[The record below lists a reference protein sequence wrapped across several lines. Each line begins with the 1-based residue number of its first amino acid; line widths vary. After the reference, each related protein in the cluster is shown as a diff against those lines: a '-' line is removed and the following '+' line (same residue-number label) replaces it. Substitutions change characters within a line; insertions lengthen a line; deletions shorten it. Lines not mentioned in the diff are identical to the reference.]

1 MKQIKNNLTEIEKRA
16 QKYFDIAKAILV
28 VIDAKGNVNLINK
41 KGCKVLGYSKK
52 EIIGKNWFDNFLP
65 ERIRNEVKSVARKIL
80 TGDVKSFAPYENPI
94 LTKNG
99 SEKLIAWNNTYIKD
113 KSGKIIATLS
123 SGEDITRRR
132 QLEDRSRYLYNALKV
147 VRNVNQLITSER
159 DTKKLIEKTCKILI
173 ETPGYKHAWIIL
185 IDEEGKIIH
194 TAEEG
199 IGKDFILMV
208 ERIKSGK
215 LTYCWKKTMSGSA
228 IIIRKDNKN
237 CPGCPLYG
245 KYENSSVAT
254 KRLAYGGKIYG
265 MIAAYVPVEYAEDKE
280 EKRLFSEIA
289 RDLSFALCNLE
300 KEKILKENE
309 KKYYTIFKNTGTAT
323 NLNS

>member
-1 MKQIKNNLTEIEKRA
+1 MEQIKNNLTETEKSIK
-16 QKYFDIAKAILV
+16 KYINIAKVIIV
-28 VIDAKGNVNLINK
+28 VIDAKGNVNLINRE
-41 KGCKVLGYSKK
+41 GCKVLGYSKK

-80 TGDVKSFAPYENPI
+80 TGDVKTFVPYENPV

-113 KSGKIIATLS
+113 KSGKIITTLS

-132 QLEDRSRYLYNALKV
+132 QLEDRSRYLYDVLTA
-147 VRNVNQLITSER
+147 VRNVNQLITREK
-159 DTKKLIEKTCKILI
+159 DTKKLIKKTCKILI
-173 ETPGYKHAWIIL
+173 ETLGYKYAWIIL

-215 LTYCWKKTMSGSA
+215 PTYCWKKAISSSA
-228 IIIRKDNKN
+228 IIIRKDIKN
-237 CPGCPLYG
+237 CLGCPLYG
-245 KYENSSVAT
+245 KYKNTCAAT
-254 KRLAYGGKIYG
+254 KRLAYGGKIHG
-265 MIAAYVPVEYAEDKE
+265 MITAYVPVECAEDKE

-289 RDLSFALCNLE
+289 RDLSFALYNLE
-300 KEKILKENE
+300 REKILEESE
-309 KKYYTIFKNTGTAT
+309 KKYRAVF
-323 NLNS
+323 